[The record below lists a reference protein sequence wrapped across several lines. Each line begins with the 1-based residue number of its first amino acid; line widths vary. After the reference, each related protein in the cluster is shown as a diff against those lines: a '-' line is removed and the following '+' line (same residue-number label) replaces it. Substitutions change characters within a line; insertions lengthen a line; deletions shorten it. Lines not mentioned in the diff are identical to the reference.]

1 MQEIGRANLFFYPF
15 SAPNLSPSSHCYAAF
30 HYLIS
35 LGPTDY
41 FTHLCFLIDIFI
53 SRFAKKKAP
62 KKKAS
67 KKGSLRTIRIPA
79 TMKTTIT
86 IVCIFIVLS
95 GIALAVLSHPA
106 FGLWRH
112 VSKERLHASP
122 NYRNGQFL
130 NQLPTPQL
138 SENVSAPQA
147 LLGLF
152 RRDKNRVPSEPLQA
166 VKTDLKSLPTDSD
179 WLVWLGHSSF
189 LFCLDGKRYL
199 VDPLLKPEWP
209 ATLMMRPFAGTDIY
223 RQEDLPD
230 IDVLIITHEHWDHME
245 YATLRDIRDR
255 VKQVVCPLG
264 IADYLRYL
272 GYKDEIITEMDWYEA
287 SGSIT
292 CLPSRHF
299 SNRLLRRNQT
309 LWASFMVEAGG
320 RKVYI
325 GGDGGYDKRFA
336 EIHERFG
343 SVDLALLENGQ
354 YNASWIYI
362 HTTPE
367 DLEKVI
373 LDLQAK
379 QVFTVH
385 HDKFALSVHP
395 WSEPSTVAHDIATK
409 HNIRLLDAPIGEV
422 VKY

>member
-1 MQEIGRANLFFYPF
+1 MKVLLVILGVILLFVG
-15 SAPNLSPSSHCYAAF
+15 A
-30 HYLIS
+30 
-35 LGPTDY
+35 G
-41 FTHLCFLIDIFI
+41 
-53 SRFAKKKAP
+53 
-62 KKKAS
+62 
-67 KKGSLRTIRIPA
+67 
-79 TMKTTIT
+79 
-86 IVCIFIVLS
+86 
-95 GIALAVLSHPA
+95 LAVLSHPA

-112 VSKERLHASP
+112 VSKERIQASP
-122 NYRNGQFL
+122 NYRDGMFQ
-130 NQLPTPQL
+130 NQVPTPQFTGD
-138 SENVSAPQA
+138 SASTRGT
-147 LLGLF
+147 LWRFLTNKDTL
-152 RRDKNRVPSEPLQA
+152 RVPQQPIPA
-166 VKTDLKSLPTDSD
+166 VKTDLKNLPTDSD
-179 WLVWLGHSSF
+179 WLVWFGHSSY
-189 LFCLDGKRYL
+189 LFCLNGKRYL

-209 ATLMMRPFAGTDIY
+209 SSMMLKAFEGT
-223 RQEDLPD
+223 
-230 IDVLIITHEHWDHME
+230 ME

-255 VKQVVCPLG
+255 VRQVICPLG
-264 IADYLRYL
+264 IADYLRYW
-272 GYKDEIITEMDWYEA
+272 GYKDEQITEMDWYESL
-287 SGSIT
+287 SGEDGLTIT

-299 SNRLLRRNQT
+299 SNRLLGKRNQT

-325 GGDGGYDKRFA
+325 GGDGGYDKRFK

-354 YNASWIYI
+354 YNANWKYI

-395 WSEPSTVAHDIATK
+395 WYEPDSVVNNIATK
-409 HNIRLLDAPIGEV
+409 HNIHLLDASIGTI